1 MCHENE
7 EGLVGMVPS
16 AVSAD
21 AVELARP
28 RSYDRLRAARRE
40 KSEAWEHADYLVDKA
55 TEVLRSANDEAERAI
70 GRRLEAEA
78 ALDEARSVRARALR
92 EYSDARREAE
102 KFREELAKSRGEE

>member
-55 TEVLRSANDEAERAI
+55 LDAYHAAN
-70 GRRLEAEA
+70 LEASRARDRVEEA
-78 ALDEARSVRARALR
+78 KANRARALQ
-92 EYSDARREAE
+92 EYSFARREAE